1 MQSAK
6 NYTYLALGDSYTIG
20 EQVRINESFPYQTVK
35 KLRQQKLSFTAPEI
49 IATTGFT
56 TDELNAAID
65 DTALLPQYDFVSL
78 LIGVNNQYRG
88 RLVKD
93 FELDFEILLKR
104 AIHFAGKIPAHVF
117 VLSIPDWGVTPF
129 AAISDGPAIAKSI
142 NAFNVVCKRLTEKH
156 QAHYI
161 DITQTQ
167 RNDGRDEAFLAAD
180 KLHPSGK
187 EYSKWATLLSNQIK
201 QQVKNNLEPQTS

>member
-1 MQSAK
+1 MK
-6 NYTYLALGDSYTIG
+6 VYTYLALGDSYTIG
-20 EQVRINESFPYQTVK
+20 EQVRINESFPYQTVN
-35 KLRQQKLSFTAPEI
+35 KLRQQKLPFTAPEI
-49 IATTGFT
+49 IASTGFT

-65 DTALLPQYDFVSL
+65 ETTLLPQYDFVSL

-88 RLVKD
+88 KMIED

-104 AIHFAGKIPAHVF
+104 AIHFAGNIPAHVF

-129 AAISDGPAIAKSI
+129 AAESDIPAIANAI
-142 NAFNVVCKRLTEKH
+142 DAFNAVCKRMTEKH

-161 DITQTQ
+161 DITQSQ
-167 RNDGRDEAFLAAD
+167 RDDGRNEVFLAAD

-187 EYSKWATLLSNQIK
+187 EYSKWAHLLSNQII
-201 QQVKNNLEPQTS
+201 QQLKKL